1 MFRDM
6 RRKNQLLPQEEAE
19 AILRQGTS
27 GVLSLL
33 GDGGYPYGV
42 PLSYVYHNGKLYF
55 HCAKAGH
62 KLDAIRREG
71 KCSFCVIGQD
81 QVVAEKYTTLFRSV
95 IAFGQVRVLEDDGEK
110 RAALEALGERFNP
123 GQPES
128 LEKEIAATWNSVCVL
143 ELEIEHLTGKEAKE
157 LMTILGEAALSD
169 DDKLYAKFAEEFEK
183 RYVSQGNETNRSIEE
198 TLTIGWEL
206 LSILPE
212 RELKRIKPE
221 FIAKYLPKKQQ

>member
-81 QVVAEKYTTLFRSV
+81 QVVAEKYITLFRSV

-110 RAALEALGERFNP
+110 RAALEPWGSGSTPGNRRAWRRKSPPPGTACACWCWRLSTSPARKPRSCGTGGLANERGP
-123 GQPES
+123 P
-128 LEKEIAATWNSVCVL
+128 
-143 ELEIEHLTGKEAKE
+143 
-157 LMTILGEAALSD
+157 
-169 DDKLYAKFAEEFEK
+169 
-183 RYVSQGNETNRSIEE
+183 
-198 TLTIGWEL
+198 
-206 LSILPE
+206 P
-212 RELKRIKPE
+212 
-221 FIAKYLPKKQQ
+221 

>member
-1 MFRDM
+1 MLQSPGKKKTVPAAGWEEHWGRIRRPFGDTGRRCFFYCLAGFLGGMTMFRDM

-110 RAALEALGERFNP
+110 HAALEAQGERFNP
-123 GQPES
+123 GEPES
-128 LEKEIAATWNSVCVL
+128 LEKEIAAAWNSVCVL

-157 LMTILGEAALSD
+157 LR
-169 DDKLYAKFAEEFEK
+169 K
-183 RYVSQGNETNRSIEE
+183 RRAGQ
-198 TLTIGWEL
+198 
-206 LSILPE
+206 
-212 RELKRIKPE
+212 
-221 FIAKYLPKKQQ
+221 

>member
-33 GDGGYPYGV
+33 GGGGYPYGV

-71 KCSFCVIGQD
+71 KCSFCVIDQD

-110 RAALEALGERFNP
+110 HAALEALGWKVHVVWEC
-123 GQPES
+123 Q
-128 LEKEIAATWNSVCVL
+128 LKKKAIDATMAELLPVL
-143 ELEIEHLTGKEAKE
+143 
-157 LMTILGEAALSD
+157 
-169 DDKLYAKFAEEFEK
+169 AEELDK
-183 RYVSQGNETNRSIEE
+183 KLVSGAPTD
-198 TLTIGWEL
+198 
-206 LSILPE
+206 P
-212 RELKRIKPE
+212 
-221 FIAKYLPKKQQ
+221 A